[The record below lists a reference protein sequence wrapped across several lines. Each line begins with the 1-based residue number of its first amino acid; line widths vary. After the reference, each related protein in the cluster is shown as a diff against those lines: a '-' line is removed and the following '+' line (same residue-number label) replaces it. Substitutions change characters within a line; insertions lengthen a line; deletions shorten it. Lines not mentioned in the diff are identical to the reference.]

1 MRKSFFVKSV
11 LRFII
16 PLLIPLIILGG
27 FSIVTTLSYIRTE
40 LNTSNY
46 KMLEQIRS
54 TIELMFNE
62 LDSVHYTLNYNSR
75 LILRLRSL
83 LTGNEAS
90 SNDIEAFNHFMSI
103 VNAPTNI
110 RPHIHSIYLYY
121 DNADRN
127 FLASN
132 EGRVSLNSYNDV
144 SWYDRVA
151 AMKQKKQDLFIER
164 RTIKRFSFDRKATEL
179 VTLYK
184 RFVPPGLTKTEGY
197 MIANIRMSELERS
210 MTALLYQ
217 PQQLVFIMNGDN
229 EILATTN
236 AQHADLKEISRLD
249 LSKSQR
255 YKSEITGESY
265 VVSKLESDIYDMQY
279 ISVTP
284 SRHFYQLS
292 TNLLYLTV
300 TLVIVSLVLGLILTY
315 YISRRNHRNLMRV
328 LQTIDNAEKGMPI
341 PRLPEKVTDEYSYIL
356 QSMIKSF
363 VERSALKIQLTEK
376 KYMLQMME
384 MMALQSNINP
394 HFMANTLRTIFW
406 KAIGLTG
413 GQNEV
418 SQMLDYL
425 SEVIHYA
432 ISSSNKK
439 VTLEDELRNT
449 KHYIE
454 IMKIRYKDKFHM
466 VWDYDEDL
474 LDDQI
479 MKLLFQPLLENSIYH
494 GIKEGNRFGYVK
506 VRIRRHGNKLH
517 IVIIDTGLG
526 MTRERLVEL
535 RQMFTAEKQTKHI
548 GLFNTYKRLQLM
560 YGGQQQFRIRSKMG
574 WGTLIEIVL
583 PIDEEAKERTNED

>member
-1 MRKSFFVKSV
+1 MRRYFFAKNV

-40 LNTSNY
+40 LNNSNY
-46 KMLEQIRS
+46 KMLEQTRS

-90 SNDIEAFNHFMSI
+90 SSDIEAFNHFMSI
-103 VNAPTNI
+103 INAPTNI

-121 DNADRN
+121 DNADGH

-132 EGRVSLNSYNDV
+132 EGRVSINSYNDV
-144 SWYDRVA
+144 SWYTSLTGLKRL
-151 AMKQKKQDLFIER
+151 KQDLHIER
-164 RTIKRFSFDRKATEL
+164 RTMKRYAFDRKETEL

-197 MIANIRMSELERS
+197 MVSNLWKEELEHDMAS
-210 MTALLYQ
+210 LLYQ
-217 PQQLVFIMNGDN
+217 PEQLVFIIDGNK

-236 AQHADLKEISRLD
+236 ANHADLQGIALLD

-255 YKSEITGESY
+255 YKSVITGESY
-265 VVSKLESDIYDMQY
+265 VVSKLDSDSYDLQY

-300 TLVIVSLVLGLILTY
+300 ALVIVSLILGLFLTY
-315 YISRRNHRNLMRV
+315 YISRRNHRNMMRV
-328 LQTIDNAEKGMPI
+328 LLTIDNAEKGMPI
-341 PRLPEKVTDEYSYIL
+341 PRLPEKVTDEYSFIL

-363 VERSALKIQLTEK
+363 VERSSLKIQLTEK

-384 MMALQSNINP
+384 LMALQSNINP

-406 KAIGLTG
+406 KSIGLTG

-425 SEVIHYA
+425 SEVVHYA
-432 ISSSNKK
+432 ISASNKK
-439 VTLEDELRNT
+439 VTLGEELRNT

-454 IMKIRYKDKFHM
+454 IMKIRYKDKFHLI
-466 VWDYDEDL
+466 WDYDEEL
-474 LDDQI
+474 LDYRI
-479 MKLLFQPLLENSIYH
+479 IKLLFQPLLENAIYH
-494 GIKEGNRFGYVK
+494 GIKESNRFGYVK
-506 VRIRRHGNKLH
+506 VRIRRRGSKLL
-517 IVIIDTGLG
+517 IAIIDTGLG
-526 MTRERLVEL
+526 MNRERLVQL
-535 RQMFTAEKQTKHI
+535 RQMFTAEKETKHI
-548 GLFNTYKRLQLM
+548 GLYNTYKRLQIM
-560 YGGQQQFRIRSKMG
+560 YGGQQQFRIRSKKG
-574 WGTLIEIVL
+574 WGTVIEIIL
-583 PIDEEAKERTNED
+583 PLDEGIE

>member
-1 MRKSFFVKSV
+1 MRKSFFVRSV

-27 FSIVTTLSYIRTE
+27 FSIVTTLSYIKTE
-40 LNTSNY
+40 LNNSNY
-46 KMLEQIRS
+46 KMLEQTRS

-90 SNDIEAFNHFMSI
+90 SSDIEAFNHFMGI
-103 VNAPTNI
+103 INAPTNI

-121 DNADRN
+121 DNADGH

-132 EGRVSLNSYNDV
+132 EGRVNISSYNDV
-144 SWYDRVA
+144 SWYARVLG
-151 AMKQKKQDLFIER
+151 MKRKKQDLYIER
-164 RTIKRFSFDRKATEL
+164 RTMKRYSFDRKETEL

-197 MIANIRMSELERS
+197 MVANIRMDELEHRIKS
-210 MTALLYQ
+210 LLYQ
-217 PQQLVFIMNGDN
+217 PEQLVFVMTGEK

-236 AQHADLKEISRLD
+236 ALHADLKGISMLD
-249 LSKSQR
+249 LAESQR

-265 VVSKLESDIYDMQY
+265 VVSKLDSDSYDLQY
-279 ISVTP
+279 VSVTP

-300 TLVIVSLVLGLILTY
+300 TLVFVSLILGLILTY
-315 YISRRNHRNLMRV
+315 YISRRNHRNMTRV
-328 LQTIDNAEKGMPI
+328 LKTIDNAEKGMPI
-341 PRLPEKVTDEYSYIL
+341 PRLPEKVTDEYSFIL

-439 VTLEDELRNT
+439 VTLEEELRNT

-454 IMKIRYKDKFHM
+454 IMKIRYKDKFRM

-474 LDDQI
+474 LDYEI

-494 GIKEGNRFGYVK
+494 GIKESNRFGYVK
-506 VRIRRHGNKLH
+506 VRIRQRGNKLH

-526 MTRERLVEL
+526 MTKERLVQL
-535 RQMFTAEKQTKHI
+535 RQMFTAEMETKHI

-560 YGGQQQFRIRSKMG
+560 YGGQQQFLIRSKLG
-574 WGTLIEIVL
+574 WGTIIEISL
-583 PIDEEAKERTNED
+583 PFDT

>member
-1 MRKSFFVKSV
+1 MRKSFFVKNV

-27 FSIVTTLSYIRTE
+27 FSIVTTLSYIKTE

-46 KMLEQIRS
+46 KMLEQTRS
-54 TIELMFNE
+54 TVELMFNE
-62 LDSVHYTLNYNSR
+62 LDSVHYTLNYNTR

-90 SNDIEAFNHFMSI
+90 SSDIEAFNHFMGI
-103 VNAPTNI
+103 INAPTNI

-121 DNADRN
+121 DNADGH

-132 EGRVSLNSYNDV
+132 EGRVNLKNFNDV
-144 SWYDRVA
+144 SWYATVT
-151 AMKQKKQDLFIER
+151 AMKQKKQDLYIER
-164 RTIKRFSFDRKATEL
+164 RTMKRFPFDRKKTEL

-184 RFVPPGLTKTEGY
+184 RFVPPGVTKTEGY
-197 MIANIRMSELERS
+197 MVANIWMDELEKS
-210 MTALLYQ
+210 MEKLLYQ
-217 PQQLVFIMNGDN
+217 PQQLVFMMNGEK
-229 EILATTN
+229 EILTTTN
-236 AQHADLKEISRLD
+236 VSHADLKGISKLD

-255 YKSEITGESY
+255 YKSEVTGESY
-265 VVSKLESDIYDMQY
+265 VVSKLDSNFYDLQY

-300 TLVIVSLVLGLILTY
+300 TLVFVSLVLGLILTY
-315 YISRRNHRNLMRV
+315 YISRRNHRNMMRV
-328 LQTIDNAEKGMPI
+328 LKTIDNAEQGRPI
-341 PRLPEKVTDEYSYIL
+341 PRLPEKVTDEYSFIL

-439 VTLEDELRNT
+439 VTLEEELRNT

-474 LDDQI
+474 LDYEVS
-479 MKLLFQPLLENSIYH
+479 KLLFQPLLENSIYH
-494 GIKEGNRFGYVK
+494 GIKESNRFGYVK
-506 VRIRRHGNKLH
+506 VRIRRRGAKLH
-517 IVIIDTGLG
+517 IAIIDTGVG
-526 MTRERLVEL
+526 MTRERLVQL
-535 RQMFTAEKQTKHI
+535 RQMIMAEKESKHI

-560 YGGQQQFRIRSKMG
+560 YGSGHHFRLRSKLG

-583 PIDEEAKERTNED
+583 PIHDKEM